1 VPNNKA
7 IKLAARIRDHS
18 MVNQVAMQTK
28 TANSKLTDFRACA
41 AFIITDNA
49 ADCGKFELIIQLTS
63 G

>member
-7 IKLAARIRDHS
+7 IKLAARIRDHA
-18 MVNQVAMQTK
+18 MINQVAVQTK
-28 TANSKLTDFRACA
+28 TANSKLTDLRACA